1 MLVDPNAGQD
11 TNAEAG
17 EEGEE
22 KGEEE
27 EKEEGEEKDGEEE
40 KEEGDAG
47 QDDEDLK
54 RDEEDQE
61 PNSADSSSKPRVA
74 INIANVND
82 ESLDASFERE
92 SDHCSPIKPLIE
104 SENLTVIKEIQDD

>member
-1 MLVDPNAGQD
+1 MLVDPNAVQD

-40 KEEGDAG
+40 KEEGDA
-47 QDDEDLK
+47 E
-54 RDEEDQE
+54 
-61 PNSADSSSKPRVA
+61 
-74 INIANVND
+74 
-82 ESLDASFERE
+82 
-92 SDHCSPIKPLIE
+92 
-104 SENLTVIKEIQDD
+104 